1 MECDGKQRQRKHS
14 QDIIWRVTTCSRE
27 ETSVVMSEAPS
38 VHRKLGF
45 YSEDSH
51 VFMGGGGSI
60 SEHAQ
65 FKVINKKEKSRHIRG
80 CCLAPNLKSV

>member
-1 MECDGKQRQRKHS
+1 MRWEAKTKES
-14 QDIIWRVTTCSRE
+14 QPRYMTTCSRE
-27 ETSVVMSEAPS
+27 ETSAGMSEAPS

-51 VFMGGGGSI
+51 VFLGSGSI

-65 FKVINKKEKSRHIRG
+65 FKVINEKAKSRHIQG
-80 CCLAPNLKSV
+80 WCLAPNLRERSKD